1 MKECFARLPKRVW
14 KVFVR
19 ADSAFFDG
27 ALPDL
32 LESRSCQYLIKGN
45 LIGLAALLERQS
57 WRKIAVKPGYE
68 SAQFEYKCSGWAGS
82 GTFIAVR
89 LLTAVITEEAD
100 LFG

>member
-1 MKECFARLPKRVW
+1 MPKRGW

-19 ADSAFFDG
+19 ADDSAFFDG

-32 LESRSCQYLIKGN
+32 LESRSCQYLIKVN
-45 LIGLAALLERQS
+45 LRGLAALLERQS
-57 WRKIAVKPGYE
+57 WRKIAGKPGYE

-89 LLTAVITEEAD
+89 LLTAVIT
-100 LFG
+100 